1 MLTKIKLYGD
11 LADFIGYK
19 ELEAVVNSSAD
30 VIRFLICNF
39 PKVEAYLSDKYYKV
53 LVNNTSITK
62 EQIHDPTGKSEISIV
77 PIIVGSGGEETGGII
92 LGAALVGIAIASG
105 GAGVVG
111 LSFAPT
117 GGALASPL
125 AAHLGN
131 IGVGLLLMGVSNLLF
146 PQEKPEDF
154 ENDQDPRIS
163 FSFSGVQNTSRA
175 GTSIPIVYGEC
186 ITGSVVISAG
196 TDTDQVHA

>member
-1 MLTKIKLYGD
+1 MLKKIKIYGD

-19 ELEAVVNSSAD
+19 ELEAVVDSTAD
-30 VIRFLICNF
+30 VVRFLICNF
-39 PKVEAYLSDKYYKV
+39 PKVESYMMDKYYKV
-53 LVNNTSITK
+53 LVNNVSITK
-62 EQIHDPTGKSEISIV
+62 KEIHDPTGKSDISIV
-77 PIIVGSGGEETGGII
+77 PVISGAGGDTENII
-92 LGAALVGIAIASG
+92 LGAALVGFAIASG
-105 GAGVVG
+105 GTGLVG

-117 GGALASPL
+117 GGALASPF
-125 AAHLGN
+125 AAQLGN
-131 IGVGLLLMGVSNLLF
+131 IGLGLLLSGVSNLLF
-146 PQEKPEDF
+146 PQEQPEDF

-175 GTSIPIVYGEC
+175 GTSVPIVYGEY